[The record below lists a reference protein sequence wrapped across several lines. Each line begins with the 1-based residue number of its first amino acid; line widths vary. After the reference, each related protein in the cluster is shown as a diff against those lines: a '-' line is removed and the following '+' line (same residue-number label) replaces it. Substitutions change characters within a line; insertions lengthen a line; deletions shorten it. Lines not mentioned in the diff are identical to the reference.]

1 MNQPVQTK
9 QRQTIFIGVG
19 AKMTKCV
26 CCAILAV
33 VLNVE
38 AAWADD
44 WPQWRG
50 PRLDGR
56 SAESSLTTSW
66 SKTENILWRLALP
79 GPAGSSPIVFGDR
92 VFVTSPDGT
101 DILLICVSTSGNE
114 LWRKK
119 FGEGNETYRED
130 EGNTA
135 SPSPCTDGQN
145 VWALDGNGNL
155 VCFSMTG
162 EPIWNKNLQEAYG
175 KYDIQF
181 GMSSTPVL
189 HDGKL
194 FLQLIH
200 GSMSD
205 KATSAAWVVA
215 LDGMTGNEFWKH
227 QRKTPATSENKHSYA
242 SPTIYFD
249 GDKSCLLVHGA
260 DYITAHSLSDGSEL
274 WRCGGLN
281 STEHYNPYLRFV
293 ASPACGPGLI
303 VVPSAKNGPV
313 LGLKP
318 GFSGDITQN
327 RQAYQWRMDT
337 QTPDVP
343 TPVVDNDL
351 VYLCRENGVLICVDA
366 KTGAKIYEERTDS
379 ERHRA
384 SPVVAGG
391 HIYLTSRRGV
401 VTVVKT
407 GRTFEVVA
415 TNELGEPISASPAI
429 ANGRIYLRSF
439 DALYCIG
446 PASSGSSTTR

>member
-1 MNQPVQTK
+1 MK
-9 QRQTIFIGVG
+9 
-19 AKMTKCV
+19 KCLNFV
-26 CCAILAV
+26 TLAV
-33 VLNVE
+33 ALI
-38 AAWADD
+38 ASASFGDD

-50 PRLDGR
+50 ARLDGR
-56 SAESSLTTSW
+56 SLESNLPTSW
-66 SKTENILWRLALP
+66 SKTDNVLWRLALP
-79 GPAGSSPIVFGDR
+79 GPAGASPVVFGDR
-92 VFVTSPDGT
+92 VFVTSPDGN
-101 DILLICVSTSGNE
+101 DILLICVSTTGKE
-114 LWRKK
+114 LWRKQ
-119 FGEGNETYRED
+119 FGEGNKTYRED

-135 SPSPCTDGQN
+135 SPSPCTDGLH

-155 VCFSMTG
+155 ACFSMTG
-162 EPIWNKNLQEAYG
+162 EPIWNKNLQDIYG
-175 KYDIQF
+175 AYDIQF

-194 FLQLIH
+194 YLQLIH

-205 KATSAAWVVA
+205 SATSEAWVVA
-215 LDGMTGNEFWKH
+215 LDGATGNEAWKH
-227 QRKTPATSENKHSYA
+227 KRKTSGTKENKHSYA

-249 GDKSCLLVHGA
+249 GDTSFLLIHGA
-260 DYITAHSLSDGSEL
+260 DYITAHSLKDGNEL

-281 STEHYNPYLRFV
+281 LPEHYNPYLRFV
-293 ASPACGPGLI
+293 ASPACGDGLI

-313 LGLKP
+313 LGLRP

-327 RQAYQWRMDT
+327 REAFQWRMDT

-366 KTGAKIYEERTDS
+366 KTGEKIYEERTDS

-384 SPVVAGG
+384 SPVVACG

-415 TNELGEPISASPAI
+415 RNELDEPMSASPAI

-446 PASSGSSTTR
+446 SATSESSARR